1 MKTLGILG
9 GMGPLASAEFLHT
22 VYSLNITEP
31 EQNSP
36 LCILLSDP
44 TIPDRTQA
52 ILDGATDEILA
63 RLCQSLSTLSA
74 SGAERI
80 VIACVTVH
88 HVLPSVPEP
97 LRRKVISL
105 IDLVVDEVL
114 AAPCVHLLLTTTGT
128 RAAGI
133 FERHERWGE
142 IAPWVVRPD
151 DDEQRELH
159 QRIYRLKK
167 DEPAEDSLP
176 WLEELAARHAAAGLI
191 FGCTELHLL
200 NRPLSRRGR
209 PLTARI
215 VDPLLIAAR
224 DLETLMRA

>member
-1 MKTLGILG
+1 MMKTLGILG
-9 GMGPLASAEFLHT
+9 GMGPLASAEFLRT
-22 VYSLNITEP
+22 VYDLNITDP
-31 EQNSP
+31 EQNAP

-52 ILDGATDEILA
+52 ILDGATDELLA
-63 RLCQSLSTLSA
+63 RLCEALETLSE

-80 VIACVTVH
+80 VIACVTVQ
-88 HVLPSVPEP
+88 HVLPRVPEP

-114 AAPCVHLLLTTTGT
+114 ATPRSYLLLTTTGT
-128 RAAGI
+128 RTAGI

-151 DDEQRELH
+151 EEEQRGLH

-167 DEPAEDSLP
+167 EEPADDSLF
-176 WLEELAARHAAAGLI
+176 WLEDLADHHGAEGSFLAAPSSTCSTATSPAIPAGNSP
-191 FGCTELHLL
+191 G
-200 NRPLSRRGR
+200 
-209 PLTARI
+209 A
-215 VDPLLIAAR
+215 
-224 DLETLMRA
+224 